1 MTNIIKVRFNKDG
14 QPQGREYSYLSPV
27 EVEVGDIVEM
37 ETQRGIAKGTVT
49 QINVPTSEIEPFKD
63 RVKSI
68 IGKYVEEEDN
78 PKRGKESFI
87 ERVGKNLVELNRE
100 ESKEFITGEKNLMLT
115 PYELKEKLLQYENGR
130 SYYEICIIE
139 GTILRA
145 QGAFS
150 TKATPE
156 GIAIVIPDWD
166 SFISKVNAFH
176 VACGPY

>member
-68 IGKYVEEEDN
+68 IGLAPIDEPEPMKT
-78 PKRGKESFI
+78 I
-87 ERVGKNLVELNRE
+87 ERAKALI
-100 ESKEFITGEKNLMLT
+100 ESLT
-115 PYELKEKLLQYENGR
+115 PLQEDPEAELYLCPRCGHDRMKKPAVKNALSRRANVY
-130 SYYEICIIE
+130 ICSE
-139 GTILRA
+139 CGQEEAMLDA
-145 QGAFS
+145 VGNEPLPLNQWAM
-150 TKATPE
+150 
-156 GIAIVIPDWD
+156 VIGFD
-166 SFISKVNAFH
+166 KN
-176 VACGPY
+176 